1 MQLLRRK
8 GRLMIG
14 YTSLAVFLFFAIS
27 LIIPSG
33 FSVGATALL
42 LGGLALFRRNVRL
55 QLDREDQL
63 LIAVLLFYFVVAVI
77 MNLIHGEIIKEY
89 DLPLRFLLAIPSL
102 MVLRLYPPSPRYFW
116 MGLAIGGILAGLFT
130 GWQNLFIIHGRAGGH
145 TNSIQYG
152 NISFIMGIF
161 CLVGLGWAKEQF
173 RAKSWM
179 LLLILGAVMG
189 MLGSMFTGSRGSWV
203 ALPICLYL
211 LYRCYG
217 GTISKRYLLSV
228 ISALVVICA
237 VIYMIPRTEVKVRA
251 QLAFTEAQDYM
262 RTRNAGSS
270 IGTRMEMWHAGA
282 LAAEERPL
290 LGWGKAGFVVRET
303 ELINEGKVSP
313 LMQDNNHVYNEW
325 LDAIVKRGV
334 PGLLALLALY
344 LVPLYLFS
352 KYIKHGSAAQKPY
365 ALCGLMLIVC
375 YIGFGFSQVFMAHN
389 TGVMTL
395 GFTMVILWGLLKAQ
409 EIPAVKLQ

>member
-1 MQLLRRK
+1 
-8 GRLMIG
+8 MIG
-14 YTSLAVFLFFAIS
+14 YTSFAVFLFFAIS

-42 LGGLALFRRNVRL
+42 LGGLVLFRRDVRL
-55 QLDREDQL
+55 RLDSEDRL

-89 DLPLRFLLAIPSL
+89 DLPLRFLLAIPAL
-102 MVLRLYPPSPRYFW
+102 LVLRVYPPTPRYFW
-116 MGLAIGGILAGLFT
+116 AGLAIGGILAGLFT
-130 GWQNLFIIHGRAGGH
+130 GWQNLFVLHGRANGY
-145 TNSIQYG
+145 TNAIQYG
-152 NISFIMGIF
+152 NISFIIGML
-161 CLVGLGWAKEQF
+161 CLAGLGWAKEQS
-173 RAKSWM
+173 RANVWV
-179 LLLILGAVMG
+179 LFLIVGAVMG

-203 ALPICLYL
+203 GLPVCLYL

-217 GTISKRYLLSV
+217 GTISKRYLV
-228 ISALVVICA
+228 GIISALVVICA
-237 VIYMIPRTEVKVRA
+237 VIYMIPRTDVKARV
-251 QLAFTEAQDYM
+251 QLAFAEAQDYAK
-262 RTRNAGSS
+262 TRNADSS
-270 IGTRMEMWHAGA
+270 IGTRMEMWRAGA
-282 LAAEERPL
+282 LAAQERPL

-313 LMQDNNHVYNEW
+313 LMKDNNHVYNEW

-334 PGLLALLALY
+334 PGLLVLLALY
-344 LVPLYLFS
+344 LVPLYLFAG
-352 KYIKHGSAAQKPY
+352 YLRRGSAAQRPY

-395 GFTMVILWGLLKAQ
+395 GFTLVILWGLLKA
-409 EIPAVKLQ
+409 EERPFA